1 MLEKLLPRHTGS
13 EKGFT
18 LVELM
23 IVIAII
29 GILAAIALPQYQKY
43 QEKSKAK
50 ELITYARGCGLSVV
64 TACMDDNNTVAG
76 TGGYATFA
84 AFQADDQTCADPAD
98 TKYLTGVAFAA
109 TWTSCQNF
117 TINATAT
124 NNDWKAVCDGNYLNE
139 VTCKLVNK

>member
-1 MLEKLLPRHTGS
+1 MLEKFLPRHTGS

-64 TACMDDNNTVAG
+64 TACMDDNTTVG
-76 TGGYATFA
+76 TVYANFA
-84 AFQADDQTCADPAD
+84 AFQADDQTCANPAD
-98 TKYLTGVAFAA
+98 TKYLTGVTFAA
-109 TWTSCQNF
+109 GWTNCQNF
-117 TINATAT
+117 SINASAT
-124 NNDWKAVCDGNYLNE
+124 NNNWKAVCDGNYLNE